1 MMRGTLDPSG
11 WRVWRSQDEMNDLV
25 ERGVWENRTTWQ
37 DAVSKADADPDG
49 VAIWFDDG
57 SELKYREGV
66 EEARRLAVSLVELGL
81 KKGDVVSANLP
92 NWREMAIINLAC
104 CALGLVINPII
115 PIYRDREVGF
125 ILKDAGTRLL
135 FTPGGMSNF
144 DYPAMG
150 RQLAEQTPSLEW
162 VVTVRPGEGKPVDQS
177 YSALV
182 EHGDPGRFEATE
194 VDPNQIKL
202 LMYTSGTTGVPKGVL
217 HSHNTLRRS
226 AANSAEARGVGE
238 GDITLMASPV
248 THVTGYSSLEQAFN
262 SPIKTALM
270 SRWDKVAAI
279 DFIERSGATLT
290 VGATPF
296 LKELVDEAQARG
308 TGLPSLRQF
317 ACGGAEVP
325 PQLIGRAHE
334 VLENCRC
341 FRVYGSTEVPL
352 VTQGFQQVEHA
363 RLAAE
368 TDGCIHNYDV
378 RIVDIQGDD
387 VVPGDEGEILARG
400 PSMFLGYSDWEE
412 TAKAIDEDGYFHT
425 GDLVRAGEQGSILVS
440 GRLKDIII
448 RGGENLS
455 AKEIEDVLHRH
466 PAIQEA
472 AVVSMPHPR
481 LGEGVCVWLILHDG
495 QAAPGVEELGRFV
508 REQGLAP
515 QKAPE
520 QIEIVND
527 LPRTAS
533 GKIQKNILRENIR
546 EKEKLTREWITC

>member
-1 MMRGTLDPSG
+1 MRGTPDPSG
-11 WRVWRSQDEMNDLV
+11 WRVWRNQDEMDDLV
-25 ERGVWENRTTWQ
+25 GRGVWANRTTWQ
-37 DAVSKADADPDG
+37 DAVAKAEADPDG

-57 SELKYREGV
+57 FELKYSEGV
-66 EEARRLAVSLVELGL
+66 EEARRLAVALAALGL
-81 KKGDVVSANLP
+81 HKGDVVSANLP

-115 PIYRDREVGF
+115 PIYRDREVAF
-125 ILKDAGTRLL
+125 ILRDARSRVL
-135 FTPGGMSNF
+135 FTPGGMNNF
-144 DYPAMG
+144 DFPAMAH
-150 RQLAEQTPSLEW
+150 RIAEKTPSLEW
-162 VVTVRPGEGKPVDQS
+162 IFTVRPGKEELASPS

-182 EHGDPGRFEATE
+182 EHADPGRFEAEE
-194 VDPNQIKL
+194 VDPNHIKL

-217 HSHNTLRRS
+217 HSHNTLKRS

-279 DFIERSGATLT
+279 DFIERTGATLT

-308 TGLPSLRQF
+308 TSLPSLRQF

-325 PQLIGRAHE
+325 PQLIARAHE
-334 VLENCRC
+334 ALENCRC

-352 VTQGFQQVEHA
+352 VTQGFQQTQDA

-368 TDGCIHNYDV
+368 TDGRIYNYDV
-378 RIVDIQGDD
+378 RIVDAEGRD
-387 VVPGDEGEILARG
+387 VAPGAEGEILARG
-400 PSMFLGYSDWEE
+400 PSMFLGYTDWEE
-412 TAKAIDEDGYFHT
+412 TRKAVDEDGYFHT
-425 GDLVRAGEQGSILVS
+425 GDLVRAGPQGSILVT
-440 GRLKDIII
+440 GRLKDLII

-466 PAIQEA
+466 PAVQEA
-472 AVVSMPHPR
+472 AVVAMPHPR
-481 LGEGVCVWLILHDG
+481 LGEGVCAWLILRDE
-495 QAAPGVEELGRFV
+495 QPAPGIEELGRFV

-515 QKAPE
+515 QKTPE
-520 QIEIVND
+520 NVQIVENF
-527 LPRTAS
+527 PRTAS
-533 GKIQKNILRENIR
+533 GKIQKNILRERIR
-546 EKEKLTREWITC
+546 QKLGTSREAVKC

>member
-1 MMRGTLDPSG
+1 MD
-11 WRVWRSQDEMNDLV
+11 DLV
-25 ERGVWENRTTWQ
+25 RQDVWENRTTWQ
-37 DAVSKADADPDG
+37 DAVAKSEADPGG

-57 SELKYREGV
+57 SDLKFGEAV
-66 EEARRLAVSLVELGL
+66 DEARRLAVSLAELGL
-81 KKGDVVSANLP
+81 RKGDVVSANLP

-115 PIYRDREVGF
+115 PIYRDHEVGF
-125 ILKDAGTRLL
+125 ILKDAGSRVL
-135 FTPGGMSNF
+135 FTPGVVSNF
-144 DYPAMG
+144 NYPEMA
-150 RQLAEQTPSLEW
+150 RRLARQTPSLEW
-162 VVTVRPGEGKPVDQS
+162 LVTVRPGDGETLNSS
-177 YSALV
+177 YSAMV
-182 EHGDPGRFEATE
+182 EQGDPDRFQADQ
-194 VDPNQIKL
+194 VDPNHIKL

-248 THVTGYSSLEQAFN
+248 THVTGYSSLEQAFS

-270 SRWDKVAAI
+270 SRWDKVTAV
-279 DFIERSGATLT
+279 DFIERTGATLT

-308 TGLPSLRQF
+308 TGLSSLRQF

-325 PQLIGRAHE
+325 PQLIARAHD

-352 VTQGFQQVEHA
+352 VTQGFQKKEDA

-368 TDGCIHNYDV
+368 TDGRIYNYDV
-378 RIVDIQGDD
+378 RIVDSEGCD
-387 VVPGDEGEILARG
+387 VAPGNEGEILARG
-400 PSMFLGYSDWEE
+400 PSMFLGYTDWEE
-412 TAKAIDEDGYFHT
+412 TEKAVDQDGYFHS
-425 GDLVRAGEQGSILVS
+425 GDLVRAGPQCSIVVT
-440 GRLKDIII
+440 GRLKDLII

-472 AVVSMPHPR
+472 AVVAMPHPR
-481 LGEGVCVWLILHDG
+481 LGEGVCAWLILHDHRQRLG
-495 QAAPGVEELGRFV
+495 AEELRRFLH
-508 REQGLAP
+508 EQGLSP
-515 QKAPE
+515 QKSPE
-520 QIEIVND
+520 SIHIVD
-527 LPRTAS
+527 HFPRTAS
-533 GKIQKNILRENIR
+533 GKIQKNILRR
-546 EKEKLTREWITC
+546 KTRERLMISGRA

>member
-1 MMRGTLDPSG
+1 MRGTADPSG
-11 WRVWRSQDEMNDLV
+11 WRVWRSQDEMDNLV
-25 ERGVWENRTTWQ
+25 ESGVWENRTTWQ
-37 DAVSKADADPDG
+37 DAVSKAEADPDG

-57 SELKYREGV
+57 SELKYGEGV
-66 EEARRLAVSLVELGL
+66 EEARRLAVALSELGL
-81 KKGDVVSANLP
+81 SKGDVVSANLP

-125 ILKDAGTRLL
+125 ILKDAGSRLL
-135 FTPGGMSNF
+135 FAPGGMGNF
-144 DYPAMG
+144 DYLAMA
-150 RQLAEQTPSLEW
+150 RRLAQQTPSLEW
-162 VVTVRPGEGKPVDQS
+162 VVTVRPGEGEAADPS
-177 YSALV
+177 YSDLIERGNA
-182 EHGDPGRFEATE
+182 ERFEAAE
-194 VDPNQIKL
+194 VDPNHIKL

-217 HSHNTLRRS
+217 HSHNTLKRS

-262 SPIKTALM
+262 SSIKTALM

-279 DFIERSGATLT
+279 DFIERAGATLT

-325 PQLIGRAHE
+325 PQLIGRAHD

-352 VTQGFQQVEHA
+352 VTQGFQKTEHA

-368 TDGCIHNYDV
+368 TDGRIHNYDV
-378 RIVDIQGDD
+378 RIVNAEGQD
-387 VVPGDEGEILARG
+387 VSPGEDGEILARG
-400 PSMFLGYSDWEE
+400 PSMFLGYTDWEE
-412 TAKAIDEDGYFHT
+412 TAKAVDEDGYFHT
-425 GDLVRAGEQGSILVS
+425 GDLGRAGQNGSILVS

-472 AVVSMPHPR
+472 AVVAMPHTR
-481 LGEGVCVWLILHDG
+481 LGEGVCAWLILNHG
-495 QAAPGVEELGRFV
+495 QAAPSVEELAKFV

-515 QKAPE
+515 QKIPE
-520 QIEIVND
+520 HIEITDNF
-527 LPRTAS
+527 PRTAS
-533 GKIQKNILRENIR
+533 GKIQKNILRDRIR
-546 EKEKLTREWITC
+546 EILG

>member
-1 MMRGTLDPSG
+1 M
-11 WRVWRSQDEMNDLV
+11 DEFV
-25 ERGVWENRTTWQ
+25 KSGVWDNRTTWQ
-37 DAVSKADADPDG
+37 DAVVKAEEDPDG

-57 SELKYREGV
+57 SELKYHEGV
-66 EEARRLAVSLVELGL
+66 EEARRLAVSLSELGL
-81 KKGDVVSANLP
+81 RKGDVVSANLP

-115 PIYRDREVGF
+115 PIYRDLEVGF
-125 ILKDAGTRLL
+125 ILKDAGTRML
-135 FTPGGMSNF
+135 FTPGGMGNF
-144 DYPAMG
+144 DYVAMAQ
-150 RQLAEQTPSLEW
+150 RLAEQTPSLEW
-162 VVTVRPGEGKPVDQS
+162 IVTVRPGEGEHADLS
-177 YSALV
+177 YTQLIERGDSAL
-182 EHGDPGRFEATE
+182 FEAAE
-194 VDPNQIKL
+194 VDPNHVKL

-226 AANSAEARGVGE
+226 SANSAEARGVGE

-262 SPIKTALM
+262 SSIKTALM
-270 SRWDKVAAI
+270 SRWNKVAAI
-279 DFIERSGATLT
+279 KFIERSGATLT

-334 VLENCRC
+334 ALENCRC

-352 VTQGFQQVEHA
+352 VTQGFLEVEDA

-368 TDGCIHNYDV
+368 TDGRIHNYDV
-378 RIVDIQGDD
+378 RIVDGEGQD
-387 VVPGDEGEILARG
+387 VAPGEEGEILARG
-400 PSMFLGYSDWEE
+400 PAMFLGYTNWEE
-412 TAKAIDEDGYFHT
+412 TEKAVDEDGYFHT
-425 GDLVRAGEQGSILVS
+425 GDLVRAGERKSILVS

-466 PAIQEA
+466 PAIEEA
-472 AVVSMPHPR
+472 AVVAMPHPR
-481 LGEGVCVWLILHDG
+481 LGEGVFAWLILHDG
-495 QAAPGVEELGRFV
+495 QAAPGIEELAEFV
-508 REQGLAP
+508 RAQGLAP
-515 QKAPE
+515 QKIPE
-520 QIEIVND
+520 QIETVLD
-527 LPRTAS
+527 FPRTAS
-533 GKIQKNILRENIR
+533 GKIQKNILREKIR
-546 EKEKLTREWITC
+546 EKLKMLEGSS

>member
-1 MMRGTLDPSG
+1 MD
-11 WRVWRSQDEMNDLV
+11 DLV
-25 ERGVWENRTTWQ
+25 ARGVWENRTTWQ
-37 DAVSKADADPDG
+37 EAVAKAEADPEG

-57 SELKYREGV
+57 SQLTYREGV
-66 EEARRLAVSLVELGL
+66 EEARRLAVSLAELGL
-81 KKGDVVSANLP
+81 RKGDVVSANLP

-125 ILKDAGTRLL
+125 ILKDAGSSLL

-144 DYPAMG
+144 DYPAMA
-150 RQLAEQTPSLEW
+150 RRLAEQTPSLKW
-162 VVTVRPGEGKPVDQS
+162 IVTVRPGEGERSGLS
-177 YSALV
+177 YSQLI
-182 EHGDPGRFEATE
+182 EGGDPDRFEAAQ
-194 VDPNQIKL
+194 VDPNHIKL
-202 LMYTSGTTGVPKGVL
+202 LMYTSGTTGIPKGVL
-217 HSHNTLRRS
+217 HSHNTMRRS

-279 DFIERSGATLT
+279 DFIERTGATLT

-296 LKELVDEAQARG
+296 LKELVDEARARG

-317 ACGGAEVP
+317 VCGGAEVP
-325 PQLIGRAHE
+325 PQLIVRAHQ

-352 VTQGFQQVEHA
+352 VTQGYQRVEQA

-368 TDGCIHNYDV
+368 TDGRIHNYEV
-378 RIVDIQGDD
+378 RIVDAEGRD
-387 VVPGDEGEILARG
+387 VAPGEEGELLARG
-400 PSMFLGYSDWEE
+400 PAMFLGYTDWKE
-412 TAKAIDEDGYFHT
+412 TVKAIDDEGYFHT

-472 AVVSMPHPR
+472 AVVAMPHPR
-481 LGEGVCVWLILHDG
+481 LGEGVCAWLILHDG
-495 QAAPGVEELGRFV
+495 QPAPSVEELGRFV

-515 QKAPE
+515 QKTPE
-520 QIEIVND
+520 HIETVD
-527 LPRTAS
+527 DFPRTAS
-533 GKIQKNILRENIR
+533 GKIQKNILRERIR
-546 EKEKLTREWITC
+546 EKLSAPGEAIRC